1 MIRPLF
7 STGMDVSLGIEQQAS
22 LIRPSVVIYP
32 NPTNGIV
39 SIDVDDAEYEGVQ
52 VFDLQGRMITDT
64 DLNKVDLSQNPNGIY
79 IFKLKGI
86 GEIIKVIKH

>member
-1 MIRPLF
+1 MIRPIF
-7 STGMDVSLGIEQQAS
+7 STGMDVSLGIEEAAS
-22 LIRPSVVIYP
+22 VKPTVVAYP

-39 SIDVDDAEYEGVQ
+39 SIDVEDATYEGVE
-52 VFDLQGRMITDT
+52 VLDLQGRLIVDT
-64 DLNKVDLSQNPNGIY
+64 ASKQVDLSQNPNGIY